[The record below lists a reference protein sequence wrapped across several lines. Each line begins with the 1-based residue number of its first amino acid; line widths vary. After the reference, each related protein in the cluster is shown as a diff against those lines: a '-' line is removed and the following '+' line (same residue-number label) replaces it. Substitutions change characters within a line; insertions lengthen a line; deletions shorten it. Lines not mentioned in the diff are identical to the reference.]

1 MRASYDRALAYM
13 ASASGRDDVDAGRL
27 LMYLIG
33 KSLMV
38 DEASTGLQ
46 HAEAVL
52 GKGCAGKAGPQLP
65 GYRSDSSTVTANCGV
80 STPAPSQVLVLL
92 CWVVCEL

>member
-13 ASASGRDDVDAGRL
+13 ASVSGMRDVDAGRL

-46 HAEAVL
+46 HVEAVL
-52 GKGCAGKAGPQLP
+52 GKGCAGKGGPQLQLQIRQQ
-65 GYRSDSSTVTANCGV
+65 YCYSRLRCFYACT
-80 STPAPSQVLVLL
+80 
-92 CWVVCEL
+92 